1 MTKTGWCKA
10 PYFEK
15 DREKEKGRPHG
26 VTNVSRTLCCSP
38 LIPMYVQMY
47 ILQGL
52 SEKKKK
58 KPIYKYL

>member
-1 MTKTGWCKA
+1 MTKIGWCKA

-38 LIPMYVQMY
+38 LTPMYVQMY
-47 ILQGL
+47 L
-52 SEKKKK
+52 
-58 KPIYKYL
+58 